1 MLTSTVSR
9 QQELYPKKKKEE
21 IPNYSSNN
29 KSWSQTIKDDPVVT
43 TPRPDDDD
51 NNKTDTT
58 MIPARNLVDYTKQR
72 RNDMGSTAFPD
83 HSCPP
88 PAGVLVMGG
97 VSSSLDHESRNKED
111 KKMEEK
117 TPSAKIF
124 LSRGRLDHDNSTCQ
138 QQGASTKNNTMQKYY
153 TNNKDKEERPLL
165 RPLLGTSSSSLSLPS
180 SQEMTKNKRGTA
192 ATTSIS
198 RMGSASINK
207 PSTTSKF
214 ATRDNSGQ
222 DEVIVHFQLPPARRG
237 CMGTTMGLCCSYCT
251 PTS

>member
-111 KKMEEK
+111 KKNGGED
-117 TPSAKIF
+117 AQ
-124 LSRGRLDHDNSTCQ
+124 C
-138 QQGASTKNNTMQKYY
+138 
-153 TNNKDKEERPLL
+153 
-165 RPLLGTSSSSLSLPS
+165 
-180 SQEMTKNKRGTA
+180 
-192 ATTSIS
+192 
-198 RMGSASINK
+198 
-207 PSTTSKF
+207 
-214 ATRDNSGQ
+214 
-222 DEVIVHFQLPPARRG
+222 
-237 CMGTTMGLCCSYCT
+237 
-251 PTS
+251 